1 MQQALDKPARLL
13 LLLALFC
20 GGAQA
25 SMRCNGGIIEEGDM
39 TTEVIQ
45 KCGQP
50 ANRQATAPALD
61 AYGRVIKG
69 AVSVENWV
77 YGPDNGMF
85 RYLRFIDG
93 KLVEIRSQR

>member
-1 MQQALDKPARLL
+1 MQKTGQLL
-13 LLLALFC
+13 LFLALFC
-20 GGAQA
+20 GAAQA
-25 SMRCNGGIIEEGDM
+25 SMRCNGGIIDEGDM
-39 TTEVIQ
+39 TTDVLQ

-50 ANRQATAPALD
+50 SHRQATAPALD

-77 YGPDNGMF
+77 YGPDNGMS